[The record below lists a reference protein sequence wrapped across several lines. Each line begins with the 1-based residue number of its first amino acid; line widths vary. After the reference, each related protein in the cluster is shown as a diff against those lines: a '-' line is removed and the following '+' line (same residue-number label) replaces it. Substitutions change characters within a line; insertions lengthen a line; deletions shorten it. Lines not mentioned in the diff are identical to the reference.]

1 MTVCS
6 LILLGLIV
14 AEVVTAINVNKQ
26 GKRISELEGQNGKQ
40 KGKKS

>member
-6 LILLGLIV
+6 LILLGLVV
-14 AEVVTAINVNKQ
+14 AEVVTIIQVNKQ
-26 GKRISELEGQNGKQ
+26 GKRISELEGQSGKQ

>member
-6 LILLGLIV
+6 LILLGLVV
-14 AEVVTAINVNKQ
+14 AEVVTVIKVNKQ
-26 GKRISELEGQNGKQ
+26 GKRISELEGQSGKQ